1 MFASI
6 NGQAQLTSLLNETY
20 TSIGQLKS
28 CLCSRS
34 SRYAKTKIKGKRQE
48 RALSS
53 QTLSPTINTFNNQKK
68 YHYVASP
75 SMPKDWFVTVAV
87 PNTQWAHNR
96 NYSQWNVSH
105 TSAETF
111 FKNKVKPVHNGWT
124 KKMLPNYSKGVNP
137 IRWHSMYMS
146 RSRLLALEDAANTQE
161 YNAAAQAEYL
171 KAILPEDPELVIRR
185 YESGRFASN
194 EEAKDIYMKA
204 LLVTNRLTAEEAT
217 RRFSNQF
224 GSSNTATTGT
234 TNTGWNIFANQ
245 GNKPNGT
252 EDQPLHVIM
261 NPKKGSFFKE
271 LVPNLLRIGL
281 LVGVVMYGFT
291 YMQTKMLNVSQ
302 KEILP
307 DQSEKKFRF
316 TDVQGCD
323 EAKAELQEVVEFL
336 KSPEKFERLG
346 AKLPGGVLLIGPPGT
361 GKTLLARAIAG
372 EADVPFFFASG
383 SEFDE
388 MFVGVGASRVRKL
401 FAAAKERAPCIIFI
415 DELDAIGGTRVTND
429 HQPYSRMTLNQLLVE
444 LDGFDQTEGIIVI
457 GATNFPEI
465 LDKALTRPGR
475 FDSKVHVLLPDV
487 RGRKEILNLY
497 LAKSPVA
504 QDVDSGVLARGTP
517 GLSGAD
523 LYNLINQAALR
534 AAGLDKELI
543 TMDDLEWAKDKIY
556 MGPERKSAVIEEK
569 NRTLVAFH
577 ESGHAIVAIFTPD
590 ASPVHKA
597 TVIPRGSALG
607 YVMQLPE
614 KDELSWSKKQLLAKM
629 DVCMGGRVAE
639 EMIFGEDS
647 ITTGASSDMQ
657 QATKIARAMVTQY
670 GMSEKVG
677 TVLIDEQQEKL
688 SPELQAVIESEVKR
702 LINEAYNRAKKILST
717 KAKEHKR
724 LAEGLLKYE
733 TLNADELK
741 LVIQGKALENK

>member
-1 MFASI
+1 MLSSI
-6 NGQAQLTSLLNETY
+6 NCQIQLAGVLNESY
-20 TSIGQLKS
+20 SSLKS
-28 CLCSRS
+28 CLCSRTTQ
-34 SRYAKTKIKGKRQE
+34 YTKTRIRGRKQE

-53 QTLSPTINTFNNQKK
+53 SHNDERQANLIKQKSNNYDAIVYIPKE
-68 YHYVASP
+68 YH
-75 SMPKDWFVTVAV
+75 KLLRI
-87 PNTQWAHNR
+87 PNTLWYQKR
-96 NYSQWNVSH
+96 DYSHWNVSH
-105 TSAETF
+105 VSAETF
-111 FKNKVKPVHNGWT
+111 FLNKNKT
-124 KKMLPNYSKGVNP
+124 KQLNSWSRKFNPNLIKGIP
-137 IRWHSMYMS
+137 STRFQSGSSYLS
-146 RSRLLALEDAANTQE
+146 RSRILFLEDNANSQE
-161 YNAAAQAEYL
+161 YNAAAQAEYM
-171 KAILPEDPELVIRR
+171 KAILQEDPELVIRR
-185 YESGRFASN
+185 YESGRFAAN
-194 EEAKDIYMKA
+194 DEVKDIYMRA
-204 LLVTNRLTAEEAT
+204 LLSTNRLTFEEAQ
-217 RRFSNQF
+217 RRFSTSSA
-224 GSSNTATTGT
+224 GSSAKKSGSTS
-234 TNTGWNIFANQ
+234 TGWNIFGSQ
-245 GNKPNGT
+245 RPSPSGT
-252 EDQPLHVIM
+252 EDQPLHVVM

-271 LVPNLLRIGL
+271 LIPNLLRVGL
-281 LVGVVMYGFT
+281 LVGIVMYGFT
-291 YMQTKMLNVSQ
+291 YMQTKMMNVNQ

-316 TDVQGCD
+316 SDVQGCD
-323 EAKAELQEVVEFL
+323 GAKAELQEVVDFL
-336 KSPEKFERLG
+336 RSPEKFERLG

-497 LAKSPVA
+497 LARSPIA
-504 QDVDSGVLARGTP
+504 EDVDASILARGTP

-523 LYNLINQAALR
+523 LNNLINQAALR
-534 AAGLDKELI
+534 AASLDQALI
-543 TMDDLEWAKDKIY
+543 TMVDLEWAKDKIY

-597 TVIPRGSALG
+597 TVVPRGSALG

-647 ITTGASSDMQ
+647 ITTGASSDMKE
-657 QATKIARAMVTQY
+657 ATRIARAMVTQY
-670 GMSEKVG
+670 GMSEKIG
-677 TVLIDEQQEKL
+677 TVLIDERQEKV
-688 SPELQAVIESEVKR
+688 SPELQAVIENEVKR
-702 LINEAYNRAKKILST
+702 LINEAYVRAKKVLGN

-733 TLNADELK
+733 TLTSDEIK
-741 LVIQGKALENK
+741 LVMQGKTLENK